1 MPDMTAG
8 DDATQIHTD
17 YGVINVGTILTA
29 SEVIEIG
36 KGAARTVLMESW
48 PFAEKLIDQRI
59 HEILES
65 IIRKM
70 QEKDESL
77 LNRFRDPRFLGPLV
91 SIERSYAETG
101 DPELGGIL
109 SGLLADLAGEPIR
122 SRREIVLRESIECA
136 PKLTTQHLNALT
148 VILRLTRFTHKLVVD
163 PADLIRLLD
172 SELRPYFRA
181 IPTDSFDYSYMGATQ
196 AGTHVPA
203 IGHTVYSQI
212 FTAHRNAMY
221 PPFEINE
228 IAQLYAGPSIEQIT
242 SDMNEIAHM
251 MELPYALSQ
260 MGIEKLKLKSDLVT
274 KILSPN
280 PNVVKSLTEAE
291 TKFREFLRG
300 KSINEQQFTDLIRDQ
315 SPELAEFFDLIE
327 RTGALH
333 FQLSP
338 VGIMLARHEMENRSP
353 ETAAQV
359 DTMFED

>member
-17 YGVINVGTILTA
+17 YGVINVGTILTVTEVRA
-29 SEVIEIG
+29 IALDVARSVFLDSLPIAKDIINARTENITDEVI
-36 KGAARTVLMESW
+36 
-48 PFAEKLIDQRI
+48 
-59 HEILES
+59 
-65 IIRKM
+65 RKIA
-70 QEKDESL
+70 EKDEQL
-77 LNRFRDPRFLGPLV
+77 FERFKDPRFLGPLA
-91 SIERSYAETG
+91 SSQRNFAETG

-136 PKLTTQHLNALT
+136 PKLTTPHLNALT
-148 VILRLTRFTHKLVVD
+148 VIFSITRFIHKLVVD
-163 PADLIRLLD
+163 PADLISLLD
-172 SELRPYFRA
+172 SELRPYFGS
-181 IPTDSFDYSYMGATQ
+181 IPTDSFDYGYMGATQ
-196 AGTHVPA
+196 AGTYVPA
-203 IGHTVYSQI
+203 IGTSIYGQI
-212 FTAHRNAMY
+212 FATHRNAMY

-260 MGIEKLKLKSDLVT
+260 MGIEKLKLKSDLVN

-280 PNVVKSLTEAE
+280 PNVINSLTEAE

-315 SPELAEFFDLIE
+315 SPELAEFFDLVE

-353 ETAAQV
+353 EMAAQV